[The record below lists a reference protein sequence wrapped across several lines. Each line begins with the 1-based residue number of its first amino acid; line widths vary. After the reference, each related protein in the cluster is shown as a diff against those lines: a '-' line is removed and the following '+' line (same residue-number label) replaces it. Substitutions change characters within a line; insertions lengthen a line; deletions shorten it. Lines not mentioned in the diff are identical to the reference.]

1 MNTAGQ
7 WTTRLAAGMATA
19 TAAAVLAMA
28 PATATAQAE
37 PASAFPSRQMK
48 IVVPYPAG
56 GGTDML
62 ARMIGQKFTDTWKQP
77 VIVENKPGANGWIGN
92 AQVAKAAPD
101 GYNVLLTIS
110 TIVYAP
116 YLYSNIPY
124 DVNKDLVPV
133 SMLTRTPNLLVVP
146 ASVPASTLE
155 EFVELARKNPRKFS
169 YGSYGQGSTSHVAGE
184 TLNRQAGLDLV
195 HVPYKGAAP
204 LVNDVLGG
212 QITAAFVD
220 AGSMRSHAKGGK
232 VRVLAVSGTQRV
244 SYLPDV
250 PTFAE
255 RGYKGMELVGYF
267 LMMAPANTPKDIVKK
282 LSEGAAAVL
291 RIPENAARIEE
302 LGMTPVGGTPEELG
316 AAMKADGET
325 FSRAVRQANIRL
337 EN

>member
-1 MNTAGQ
+1 MKTARQ
-7 WTTRLAAGMATA
+7 WMTRLAAG
-19 TAAAVLAMA
+19 AAAAGVLALA
-28 PATATAQAE
+28 AVASARAE
-37 PASAFPSRQMK
+37 PASAFPSKSMK

-62 ARMIGQKFTDTWKQP
+62 ARMIGQKLSDTWKQP

-92 AQVAKAAPD
+92 GQVAKAAPD
-101 GYNVLLTIS
+101 GHTVLLTIS

-116 YLYSNIPY
+116 YLYANIPY
-124 DVNKDLVPV
+124 DVSKDLVPV

-146 ASVPASTLE
+146 ASVPANTLE
-155 EFVELARKNPRKFS
+155 ELVELVRKNPKKYS

-212 QITAAFVD
+212 QITVAFVD
-220 AGSMRSHAKGGK
+220 ASSMRPHAKSGK
-232 VRVLAVSGTQRV
+232 VRILAVSGTQRV

-282 LSEGAAAVL
+282 LSDGAAAVL
-291 RIPENAARIEE
+291 RIPENATRIEE
-302 LGMTPVGGTPEELG
+302 LGMTPVGSTPEELA
-316 AAMKADGET
+316 AAMKADGEI
-325 FSRAVRQANIRL
+325 FAGAVKQANITI

>member
-1 MNTAGQ
+1 MTTARQ
-7 WTTRLAAGMATA
+7 WMIHLASLAAF
-19 TAAAVLAMA
+19 LALA
-28 PATATAQAE
+28 PATASAQAE
-37 PASAFPSRQMK
+37 RASTFPSKPVK

-62 ARMIGQKFTDTWKQP
+62 ARMISQKFTETWKQP

-92 AQVAKAAPD
+92 GQVAKAAPD
-101 GYNVLLTIS
+101 GYSLLLTIS

-116 YLYSNIPY
+116 YLYTNIPY
-124 DVNKDLVPV
+124 DVDKDLVPV
-133 SMLTRTPNLLVVP
+133 SMLTKTPNLLVVP
-146 ASVPASTLE
+146 TSVPANTLE
-155 EFVELARKNPRKFS
+155 ELIDLVRKNPKKYS

-212 QITAAFVD
+212 QIPIAFVD
-220 AGSMRSHAKGGK
+220 AGSMRAHAKGGK
-232 VRVLAVSGTQRV
+232 VRILAVSGTQRV
-244 SYLPDV
+244 NYLPDV

-282 LSEGAAAVL
+282 LSDGAAAVL

-302 LGMTPVGGTPEELG
+302 LGMTPLGSTPEELG
-316 AAMKADGET
+316 AAMKADGEI
-325 FSRAVRQANIRL
+325 FSRAVKQANIKI

>member
-1 MNTAGQ
+1 MYTARLCL
-7 WTTRLAAGMATA
+7 TRLAAL
-19 TAAAVLAMA
+19 AAALVLA
-28 PATATAQAE
+28 PLTASAQTE
-37 PASAFPSRQMK
+37 PASAFPSKPMR

-62 ARMIGQKFTDTWKQP
+62 ARMIGQRFSDTWKQP
-77 VIVENKPGANGWIGN
+77 VVVENKPGANGWIGN
-92 AQVAKAAPD
+92 GLVAKAPAD
-101 GYNVLLTIS
+101 GYTVLLTIS

-116 YLYSNIPY
+116 YLYDKIPY

-146 ASVPASTLE
+146 VSSPANTLE
-155 EFVELARKNPRKFS
+155 EFTELVRKNPKKFS
-169 YGSYGQGSTSHVAGE
+169 YGSYGQGSTAHLAGE
-184 TLNRQAGLDLV
+184 TLNSQAGLDMV

-204 LVNDVLGG
+204 LVNELLGG
-212 QITAAFVD
+212 QIPAGFVD
-220 AGSMRSHAKGGK
+220 ASTMRPHAKGGK
-232 VRVLAVSGTQRV
+232 VRILASSGTQRV
-244 SYLPDV
+244 SYLPEV

-282 LSEGAAAVL
+282 LSDAAAAVL
-291 RIPENAARIEE
+291 KVPENAARIEE
-302 LGMTPVGGTPEELG
+302 LGMTPVGSTPEELG

-325 FSRAVRQANIRL
+325 FARAVRQANIKI